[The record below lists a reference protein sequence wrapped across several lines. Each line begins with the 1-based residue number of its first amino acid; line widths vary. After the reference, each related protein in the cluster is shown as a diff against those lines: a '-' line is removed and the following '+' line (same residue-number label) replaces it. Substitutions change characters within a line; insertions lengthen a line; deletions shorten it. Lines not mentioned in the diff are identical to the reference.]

1 MYLFNNADLEREYNM
16 LGDIDLL
23 EGINLEILGYE
34 LQARTSG
41 GTKQADCL
49 LENQL
54 LENYKEQ
61 NGGDLP
67 AGNKTCH

>member
-41 GTKQADCL
+41 GERK
-49 LENQL
+49 
-54 LENYKEQ
+54 
-61 NGGDLP
+61 
-67 AGNKTCH
+67 

>member
-1 MYLFNNADLEREYNM
+1 M

-41 GTKQADCL
+41 GTKQADYL